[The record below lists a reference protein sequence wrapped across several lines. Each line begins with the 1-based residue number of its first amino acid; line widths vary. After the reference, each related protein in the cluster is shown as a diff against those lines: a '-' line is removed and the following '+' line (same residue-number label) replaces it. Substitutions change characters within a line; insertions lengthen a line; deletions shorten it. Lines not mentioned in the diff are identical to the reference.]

1 MKTNDINTMNNKKMI
16 IDNIKKYILSILGK
30 VHKSQNDNVI
40 QTKSEIEDKTH
51 EVTEKRN
58 NIPVFYDVDVSINL
72 IDDDLVDER
81 IPCVYGPPSWYKENG
96 RLDREN
102 PDVKEFMHEA
112 HEIERRN
119 QRSKELR
126 NRLQYFIDEPIPDV
140 NGPDPRIN

>member
-1 MKTNDINTMNNKKMI
+1 MI

-30 VHKSQNDNVI
+30 VHKPQNDNVI

-51 EVTEKRN
+51 EVSEKRN

-102 PDVKEFMHEA
+102 SDVKEFMHEV

-119 QRSKELR
+119 QQRKELR

>member
-1 MKTNDINTMNNKKMI
+1 MI

-30 VHKSQNDNVI
+30 VHKPQNDNVI

-58 NIPVFYDVDVSINL
+58 SIPVFYDVDVSINL

-119 QRSKELR
+119 QQRKELR

>member
-1 MKTNDINTMNNKKMI
+1 MI

-30 VHKSQNDNVI
+30 VHKPQNDNVI

-102 PDVKEFMHEA
+102 PDVKEFMHES

-119 QRSKELR
+119 QQRKELR

>member
-1 MKTNDINTMNNKKMI
+1 MI

-30 VHKSQNDNVI
+30 VHKPQNDNVI
-40 QTKSEIEDKTH
+40 QTKSEIEDKTY

-72 IDDDLVDER
+72 IDDDLVNER

-112 HEIERRN
+112 YEIERRN
-119 QRSKELR
+119 QQRKELR

>member
-1 MKTNDINTMNNKKMI
+1 MI

-119 QRSKELR
+119 QQNKELR

>member
-1 MKTNDINTMNNKKMI
+1 MI

-81 IPCVYGPPSWYKENG
+81 IPCVYGP
-96 RLDREN
+96 
-102 PDVKEFMHEA
+102 
-112 HEIERRN
+112 
-119 QRSKELR
+119 LR
-126 NRLQYFIDEPIPDV
+126 GIKRTV
-140 NGPDPRIN
+140 V

>member
-1 MKTNDINTMNNKKMI
+1 M
-16 IDNIKKYILSILGK
+16 GK
-30 VHKSQNDNVI
+30 VHKPQNDNVI

-72 IDDDLVDER
+72 IDDDLVNER

-112 HEIERRN
+112 YEIERRN
-119 QRSKELR
+119 QQRKELR

>member
-1 MKTNDINTMNNKKMI
+1 MI
-16 IDNIKKYILSILGK
+16 IDNIKKCILSILGK
-30 VHKSQNDNVI
+30 VHKSPNDNVI
-40 QTKSEIEDKTH
+40 QTKSEIEDKTY
-51 EVTEKRN
+51 EIPEKRN

-102 PDVKEFMHEA
+102 LDVKEFMHVA

-119 QRSKELR
+119 QQRKELR

>member
-1 MKTNDINTMNNKKMI
+1 MI

-30 VHKSQNDNVI
+30 VHKPQNDNVI

-51 EVTEKRN
+51 EVSEKRN

-102 PDVKEFMHEA
+102 PDVKEFMHES

-119 QRSKELR
+119 QQRKELR

>member
-1 MKTNDINTMNNKKMI
+1 MI
-16 IDNIKKYILSILGK
+16 IDNIKKCILSILGK
-30 VHKSQNDNVI
+30 VHKSPNDNVI
-40 QTKSEIEDKTH
+40 QTKSEIEDKTY
-51 EVTEKRN
+51 EIPEKRN

-102 PDVKEFMHEA
+102 LDVKEFMHEA
-112 HEIERRN
+112 HETERRN
-119 QRSKELR
+119 QQRKELR

>member
-1 MKTNDINTMNNKKMI
+1 MI

-81 IPCVYGPPSWYKENG
+81 IHAYMAP
-96 RLDREN
+96 
-102 PDVKEFMHEA
+102 
-112 HEIERRN
+112 
-119 QRSKELR
+119 LR
-126 NRLQYFIDEPIPDV
+126 GIKRTV
-140 NGPDPRIN
+140 V

>member
-1 MKTNDINTMNNKKMI
+1 MI

-30 VHKSQNDNVI
+30 VHKPQNDNVI

-72 IDDDLVDER
+72 IDDDLVNER

-112 HEIERRN
+112 YEIERRN
-119 QRSKELR
+119 QQRKELR

>member
-1 MKTNDINTMNNKKMI
+1 MI

-30 VHKSQNDNVI
+30 VHKSPNDNVI

-119 QRSKELR
+119 QQSKELR

>member
-1 MKTNDINTMNNKKMI
+1 MI

-81 IPCVYGPPSWYKENG
+81 IPCVYGPPF
-96 RLDREN
+96 
-102 PDVKEFMHEA
+102 V
-112 HEIERRN
+112 
-119 QRSKELR
+119 
-126 NRLQYFIDEPIPDV
+126 V
-140 NGPDPRIN
+140 

>member
-1 MKTNDINTMNNKKMI
+1 MI

-102 PDVKEFMHEA
+102 PDVKEFMHET

-119 QRSKELR
+119 QQRKELR

>member
-1 MKTNDINTMNNKKMI
+1 M

-30 VHKSQNDNVI
+30 VHKPQNDNVI

-72 IDDDLVDER
+72 IDDDLVNER

-112 HEIERRN
+112 YEIERRN
-119 QRSKELR
+119 QQRKELR